1 LRPKTLIEIKGE
13 AVRRCLHVNLGPL
26 NGDPIFDR
34 SQRQTAEHQGPA
46 VWQHQNRD
54 DLNGAHMPFDLFFLF
69 FFFAITHSLAF
80 DAPCPRNNS
89 GAVEM
94 NAE

>member
-1 LRPKTLIEIKGE
+1 MATLFSIAHKDKRPNIR
-13 AVRRCLHVNLGPL
+13 VR
-26 NGDPIFDR
+26 
-34 SQRQTAEHQGPA
+34 A